1 MALDDLACFWDYS
14 SLFQFRRN
22 PAEEA
27 CFQRAL
33 PNITLWY
40 THPESLIFALTTAFA
55 GVKPYSERGWTTFE
69 FSVASILV
77 DLCFVTPDAS
87 PGLRRQKVRVVLYA
101 PRCSRGIDGKTS
113 RCLEQQDVLMV
124 QDVLV

>member
-1 MALDDLACFWDYS
+1 MPLDDLACFWDYS

-40 THPESLIFALTTAFA
+40 THPESLIFALTTAFD
-55 GVKPYSERGWTTFE
+55 GVKPYGQRGWTTFE
-69 FSVASILV
+69 FSVASLLV
-77 DLCFVTPDAS
+77 DLCF
-87 PGLRRQKVRVVLYA
+87 
-101 PRCSRGIDGKTS
+101 C
-113 RCLEQQDVLMV
+113 
-124 QDVLV
+124 